1 MLLPL
6 IIKITPRNE
15 ERALKNEPCF
25 VMLMMKMLMELMS
38 KNCGK
43 VDGYEVV
50 IEFVDYYSNRFR
62 IER

>member
-1 MLLPL
+1 
-6 IIKITPRNE
+6 
-15 ERALKNEPCF
+15 
-25 VMLMMKMLMELMS
+25 MEFMS

-50 IEFVDYYSNRFR
+50 IEFFVDYYNNRFR

>member
-1 MLLPL
+1 
-6 IIKITPRNE
+6 
-15 ERALKNEPCF
+15 
-25 VMLMMKMLMELMS
+25 MLMELMS

-50 IEFVDYYSNRFR
+50 IEFVDYNNRFR

>member
-1 MLLPL
+1 
-6 IIKITPRNE
+6 
-15 ERALKNEPCF
+15 
-25 VMLMMKMLMELMS
+25 MKMLMELMS

-50 IEFVDYYSNRFR
+50 IEFVDYYNNRFR